1 MTDSEI
7 VALYWQ
13 RSEEAISRT
22 MEAYGRYLFRL
33 SANILHIREDAEEC
47 VSETCLTAWNQ
58 MPTDRPARLLPYLG
72 RISRCLS
79 LNRLDYLTARKRSA
93 DFTLQLSE
101 LAECLPAPDSTEQT
115 LEGRELGAAIS
126 AFLRTQSEED
136 RIVFVRRYWYSEP
149 IRRIA
154 RSRGTRESEVKSRLF
169 RVRQRLKKYLEK
181 EGFSL

>member
-79 LNRLDYLTARKRSA
+79 LNRLD
-93 DFTLQLSE
+93 
-101 LAECLPAPDSTEQT
+101 
-115 LEGRELGAAIS
+115 
-126 AFLRTQSEED
+126 
-136 RIVFVRRYWYSEP
+136 
-149 IRRIA
+149 
-154 RSRGTRESEVKSRLF
+154 
-169 RVRQRLKKYLEK
+169 
-181 EGFSL
+181 